1 VTAVALAY
9 SIVGLA
15 LLYAAVVL
23 AWFASKP
30 GRHWLVVPCA
40 VPIVGAVVFALV
52 GLPVVHPVLAV
63 FAGLGLAL
71 LGTIGGSPF
80 VSLVLDLAT
89 RGSVTLGTHGGILVM
104 SPAPVREILRGGA
117 AIGYL
122 ERAALIGSVLV
133 AQPAAVAV
141 IVAIKGLGRYSE
153 LENAAARERF
163 IIGTLA
169 SLLWAGACA
178 AAIALTW

>member
-1 VTAVALAY
+1 MTAVALTY
-9 SIVGLA
+9 SVVGLV

-23 AWFASKP
+23 CWFATKP
-30 GRHWLVVPCA
+30 GRHWLVAPCA
-40 VPIVGAVVFALV
+40 VPIAGAIVFAVL
-52 GLPVVHPVLAV
+52 GLPVVHPVLAIA
-63 FAGLGLAL
+63 AGFGFVL
-71 LGTIGGSPF
+71 LGSLGGSPF

-89 RGSVTLGTHGGILVM
+89 RGSVTLGAHGGILVM
-104 SPAPVREILRGGA
+104 TPAPAREILRGGA

-122 ERAALIGSVLV
+122 ERVALIGSVLV
-133 AQPAAVAV
+133 GQPAAVAV

-178 AAIALTW
+178 AAIVLSW

>member
-1 VTAVALAY
+1 MTAVALVY
-9 SIVGLA
+9 SIVGL
-15 LLYAAVVL
+15 LVLYASVVL
-23 AWFASKP
+23 SWFATKP
-30 GRHWLVVPCA
+30 GRHWLIAPCVVPIA
-40 VPIVGAVVFALV
+40 GAVVFALL
-52 GLPVVHPVLAV
+52 GLPVVNPALAIL
-63 FAGLGLAL
+63 AGLGFAL
-71 LGTIGGSPF
+71 LGSVGGSPF

-122 ERAALIGSVLV
+122 ERIALIGSVLV
-133 AQPAAVAV
+133 GQPAAVAV

-169 SLLWAGACA
+169 SLLWAGACS
-178 AAIALTW
+178 AAIVLSW